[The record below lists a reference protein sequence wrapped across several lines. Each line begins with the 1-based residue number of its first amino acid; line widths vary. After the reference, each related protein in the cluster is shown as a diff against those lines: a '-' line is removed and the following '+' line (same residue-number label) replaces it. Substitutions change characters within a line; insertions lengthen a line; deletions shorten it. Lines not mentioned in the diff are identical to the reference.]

1 VSLGDIAAMPELDGR
16 GKSYAQWFMNQPGAP
31 VGTPTRSGRIWARPA
46 VRKFIET
53 WEPGWHPSK
62 GPRGTCDQGHTLEV
76 RDDGTRIPC
85 RICDGV
91 RHDTDTARQSTA
103 TGMRALRARRT
114 AETLEIPCDEEDG
127 GCGAGPGELCS
138 GPGLAR
144 GHLHLVRRQ
153 AYEQRQRDEIQ
164 QDEQGSGK

>member
-1 VSLGDIAAMPELDGR
+1 MLGKD
-16 GKSYAQWFMNQPGAP
+16 KSYAQWLMSKPGAP
-31 VGTPTRSGRIWARPA
+31 PGTQTSAGKIRSRAA
-46 VRKFIET
+46 VVKFIEAY
-53 WEPGWHPSK
+53 EPGWNPPK
-62 GPRGTCDQGHTLEV
+62 GPRGTCDKGHTLEV

-103 TGMRALRARRT
+103 AGMRALRAARS
-114 AETLEIPCDEEDG
+114 AETLEIPCEEEDG

-153 AYEQRQRDEIQ
+153 A
-164 QDEQGSGK
+164 